1 MDSSGFISF
10 LGLVKFA
17 FGSEWVYVTAADVH
31 LSDHTKKL
39 VAILNTFGIIV
50 EKQLSLNK

>member
-17 FGSEWVYVTAADVH
+17 FGNERVYVTPADVH

-39 VAILNTFGIIV
+39 VAILSTFGIV